1 MKLRIFGLANDSI
14 VDGPGIRYTIF
25 VQGCF
30 HNCKGCHNP
39 GSHDI
44 NGGHIEDTDII
55 LENIR
60 KNPLLDGVTFS
71 GGEPFL
77 HAKALAYI
85 AKEVHKYGLNTMC
98 YTGYTYEEL
107 IDGMSSNDNWDEF
120 LSEID
125 ILVDGKFILS
135 ERSLDLLYKG
145 SSNQRI
151 IDLKQTRAKG
161 NIVLWKEI

>member
-30 HNCKGCHNP
+30 HNCPGCHNP
-39 GSHDI
+39 ESHDP
-44 NGGHIEDTDII
+44 NGGHDEEVETI

-77 HAKALAYI
+77 HAKKLAFI
-85 AKEVHKYGLNTMC
+85 AEEVKKTGLGVMC
-98 YTGYTYEEL
+98 YTGYTLEQLYEGADEDNGWGEL
-107 IDGMSSNDNWDEF
+107 
-120 LSEID
+120 LSKID
-125 ILVDGKFILS
+125 ILVDGRFVL
-135 ERSLDLLYKG
+135 EQRSVELNFKG
-145 SSNQRI
+145 SKNQRV
-151 IDLKQTRAKG
+151 IDMKKTAEKG
-161 NIVLWKEI
+161 EIVLWEE